1 MVYTLNFLYNS
12 FYSTSF
18 LILNFFINLSRW
30 SQLLKRFRSSRLFY
44 EEGSWYDGQYWEKP
58 LELIKN
64 DKLLTSQKIKPILK
78 RIIKTLIVLLSFN
91 VYLYWNYIG

>member
-1 MVYTLNFLYNS
+1 MKKDHGMMVNIGKN
-12 FYSTSF
+12 
-18 LILNFFINLSRW
+18 
-30 SQLLKRFRSSRLFY
+30 
-44 EEGSWYDGQYWEKP
+44 P